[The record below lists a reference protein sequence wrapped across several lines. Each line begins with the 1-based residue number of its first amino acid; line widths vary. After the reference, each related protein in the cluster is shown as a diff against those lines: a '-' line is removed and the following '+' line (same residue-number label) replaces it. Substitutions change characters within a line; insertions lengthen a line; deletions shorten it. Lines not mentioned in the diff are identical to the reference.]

1 MPARIVALHV
11 SPPSRARLMPLERA
25 RLIEETGVEGDR
37 HARHDSRRQ
46 VLLVE
51 NEVLERFHL
60 APGDLR
66 EQVTVSGLDLIALP
80 FGTRFRAG
88 DAVLEIAGPCA
99 PCPRMNEV
107 REGLEQELVGCRGR
121 FARVVTAG
129 SLTVGDVV
137 TVMAPA

>member
-11 SPPSRARLMPLERA
+11 TPARRAPLTPLERA

-37 HARHDSRRQ
+37 HAKHDSRRQ

-51 NEVLERFHL
+51 QEVLDRFHL

-66 EQVTVSGLDLIALP
+66 EQVTVAGLDLNALP
-80 FGTRFRAG
+80 FGTRFHAG

-107 REGLEQELVGCRGR
+107 REGLEQGLVGCRGR

-129 SLTVGDVV
+129 SLAIGDAV
-137 TVMAPA
+137 TVIA